1 MLYDNFTMQ
10 TKRRLLIKIAQMLKE
25 GTLVSQ
31 VASIPIEE
39 CPRDAFSFRC
49 CVHKDRYIMKHKIA
63 SILGFEIESEEIDLI
78 HLSEFAT
85 RALARQGI
93 NKKPYS
99 VIHEA
104 CSACTKSQYAVTN
117 MCRGCAA
124 RPCIMNCPKGAI
136 SSLDGKAH
144 IDPDKCAQC
153 GMCLK
158 ACPYHAIVFTPVPCA
173 DICPVHAISQ
183 KEDGTR
189 FIDLEKCIHCGRC
202 MQVCPFG
209 AIMER
214 SHIVDIALALND
226 PGLKVVAI
234 PAPSICGQFK
244 ATTGQILSAIRQIGF
259 DEVLEVALGAEETA
273 RHEAVELKEKME
285 EGQAFMTSSCCPA
298 YTEWVH
304 KHAPEL
310 EPYVSETRSPMIYAA
325 RIAREKF
332 PDAVVVFIGPCLA
345 KRFEAEQSG
354 EVDYVMSFEEL
365 GAFMVAGG
373 VDPQRCEA
381 ENLDETITSYGRGFA
396 QAGGVRAA
404 VDNGVQNAYDTA
416 SFDGLDRKTQ
426 AQLRAMVKAPTAR
439 FVEVMSCEGGCINGP
454 CSLEPLSSARRQL
467 KKALK

>member
-1 MLYDNFTMQ
+1 
-10 TKRRLLIKIAQMLKE
+10 
-25 GTLVSQ
+25 
-31 VASIPIEE
+31 
-39 CPRDAFSFRC
+39 
-49 CVHKDRYIMKHKIA
+49 
-63 SILGFEIESEEIDLI
+63 
-78 HLSEFAT
+78 
-85 RALARQGI
+85 
-93 NKKPYS
+93 
-99 VIHEA
+99 
-104 CSACTKSQYAVTN
+104 

-144 IDPDKCAQC
+144 IDPDKCVQC

-183 KEDGTR
+183 KEDGTS

-226 PGLKVVAI
+226 PALKVVAI

-259 DEVLEVALGAEETA
+259 DEVLEAALGAEETA
-273 RHEAVELKEKME
+273 RHEAAELKTKME
-285 EGQAFMTSSCCPA
+285 EGQPFMTSSCCPA
-298 YTEWVH
+298 YTEWVR

-310 EPYVSETRSPMIYAA
+310 QPYVSETRSPMIYAA

-332 PDAVVVFIGPCLA
+332 PGAVVVFIGPCLA

-354 EVDYVMSFEEL
+354 DVDYVMSFEEL

-373 VDPQRCEA
+373 VAKPKAWMMLSPVTAGDLPRPGVYALRWTTGCKTHTTPRRSTGLTKKLRPSSGPWCRLLLPALWKSCRVKEA
-381 ENLDETITSYGRGFA
+381 AS
-396 QAGGVRAA
+396 
-404 VDNGVQNAYDTA
+404 TA
-416 SFDGLDRKTQ
+416 
-426 AQLRAMVKAPTAR
+426 PAR
-439 FVEVMSCEGGCINGP
+439 WNRSPPPEGN
-454 CSLEPLSSARRQL
+454 
-467 KKALK
+467 